1 MTGSKSRVRWIDIAR
16 GLGILLVVY
25 AHAARG
31 LVLANDLPATGWPI
45 ILDTIIYAFHMPLFF
60 LLAGL
65 HLERSVARGRKAFI
79 VDKLQTIAWPYFL
92 WSLVQ
97 GGLKLTVSPF
107 TNHPITTADLIA
119 IPVAPIEQFWF
130 LYVLFFCQLFV
141 ALVLPRRW
149 LLAILTLVATL
160 VWVWSADGSI
170 FFRIL
175 HYLPYVVVGLFAP
188 PVLAR
193 LAERPRVQLGVA
205 LGVWLAFAFIIQPI
219 PDPVQP
225 AAIIYALALLGSIG
239 TIAISML
246 LARAGPL
253 LGWLE
258 YLGRLSMPIFL
269 MHTIFSAA
277 MRAALEIAGLGD
289 PAMMLVLVTAAGIL
303 LPVLA
308 YRIAMAMNLT
318 RLLGF
323 GAPVMR

>member
-1 MTGSKSRVRWIDIAR
+1 MTGSASRVRWIDTAR
-16 GLGILLVVY
+16 GIGILLVVY

-31 LVLANDLPATGWPI
+31 LVLANDLPAKGWPI
-45 ILDTIIYAFHMPLFF
+45 VLDTVIYAFHMPLFF

-79 VDKLQTIAWPYFL
+79 IDKLQTIAWPYFL

-97 GGLKLTVSPF
+97 GGLKLTASPF
-107 TNHPITTADLIA
+107 TNHPIGTADLIA

-149 LLAILTLVATL
+149 LLAVLTLVATL
-160 VWVWSADGSI
+160 AWVWSADGSI

-175 HYLPYVVVGLFAP
+175 HYLPYVAVGLFAP

-193 LAERPRVQLGVA
+193 LAEQPRVQWAVSLA
-205 LGVWLAFAFIIQPI
+205 AWLAFAFLILPRLYR
-219 PDPVQP
+219 VQP

-239 TIAISML
+239 TIAISMP
-246 LARAGPL
+246 LARVGPL
-253 LGWLE
+253 FGWLE

-277 MRAALEIAGLGD
+277 MRAALEVAGLDD
-289 PAMMLVLVTAAGIL
+289 PTTMLVLVTAAGIL
-303 LPVLA
+303 LPILA
-308 YRIAMAMNLT
+308 YRIAVAMNLT

-323 GAPVMR
+323 GAPVVR